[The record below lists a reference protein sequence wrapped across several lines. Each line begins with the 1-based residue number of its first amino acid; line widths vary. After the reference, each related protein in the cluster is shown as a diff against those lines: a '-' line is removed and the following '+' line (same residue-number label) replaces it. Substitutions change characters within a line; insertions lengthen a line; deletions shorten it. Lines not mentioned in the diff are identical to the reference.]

1 MRHFLGCCII
11 WKQGARYVNMN
22 VKIQKCLV
30 FYNLQE
36 KVFFIYVYIEYMWYT
51 HSVDSIYKKTY
62 KTNSHF
68 SGQ

>member
-1 MRHFLGCCII
+1 
-11 WKQGARYVNMN
+11 MN

-68 SGQ
+68 SGQQCREITWYLHFLN

>member
-1 MRHFLGCCII
+1 
-11 WKQGARYVNMN
+11 MN